1 MEFVIIFVVG
11 LFLVAGVCYGLAD
24 ILENIDN
31 TQKQKE
37 IEKKRAEENH
47 RESILRPVMKEIID
61 EEREEYENE
70 LIKEEY
76 FNPESKVR
84 KMEDVVLF
92 VGDMNETQ
100 IYGEKNVWK
109 NDNNLCI
116 TVSFSYNEDML
127 QNSMRSMWAYN
138 AINNKSID
146 EFKQYMKE
154 QIPLY
159 YISIPIE
166 NILYFMSSGEKYVT
180 TNVYGGGGTVGGSST
195 KGAIAGGILAGNT
208 GAVIGSRKETVINS
222 VRSET
227 QIHDEKMT
235 ILKYRNKSGELKD
248 IIAKHGHEMF
258 YNVLKDM
265 IPEKEYAYCLAQSR
279 KNSADSNSEDAVEK
293 LSKLKTLHEKKLI
306 TKEEYDEK
314 RREVLE
320 KI

>member
-100 IYGEKNVWK
+100 IYGEKTYGRMIIIYV
-109 NDNNLCI
+109 LRYHFHI
-116 TVSFSYNEDML
+116 
-127 QNSMRSMWAYN
+127 MRTC
-138 AINNKSID
+138 
-146 EFKQYMKE
+146 FK
-154 QIPLY
+154 
-159 YISIPIE
+159 
-166 NILYFMSSGEKYVT
+166 
-180 TNVYGGGGTVGGSST
+180 
-195 KGAIAGGILAGNT
+195 IA
-208 GAVIGSRKETVINS
+208 
-222 VRSET
+222 
-227 QIHDEKMT
+227 
-235 ILKYRNKSGELKD
+235 
-248 IIAKHGHEMF
+248 
-258 YNVLKDM
+258 
-265 IPEKEYAYCLAQSR
+265 
-279 KNSADSNSEDAVEK
+279 
-293 LSKLKTLHEKKLI
+293 
-306 TKEEYDEK
+306 
-314 RREVLE
+314 
-320 KI
+320 